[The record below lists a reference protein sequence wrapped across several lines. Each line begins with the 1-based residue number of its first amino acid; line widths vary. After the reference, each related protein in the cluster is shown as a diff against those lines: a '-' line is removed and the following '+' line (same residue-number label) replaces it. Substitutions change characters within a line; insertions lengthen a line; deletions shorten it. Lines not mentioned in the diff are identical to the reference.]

1 MKSRASWPT
10 IIASHFTVT
19 NCGAGAGTC
28 GGSMRAWD
36 VTLSARELNSWRGYS
51 CTRGWIRLQYQANG
65 RHGEAADFRRDA
77 VLVTGAAGF
86 GGSHLVRQ
94 LLARGHRVTGLDIVP
109 PLHAGLLRRE
119 LEHPEFRYVWKS
131 LQDIQ
136 PGDVAGHPVVAHLA
150 AQADT
155 PMAFD
160 SPRYAVMQNIE
171 GTVALLEAVRNVGG
185 VRKMLF
191 AGSGNEIG
199 RPLTLPIDESHPLT
213 PHNPYGFSKAAAELA
228 VWAWRRAYGV
238 PAVVLSTGVVIG
250 PQMRREVFIF
260 KWLWNAMHG
269 LPIVV
274 EGGQQTRD
282 LSFIDD
288 VISAWVRAIQAPE
301 DAVVGE
307 KFFVGNGEERTVAEL
322 AEWCREASGADVP
335 IEYVDYRPGE
345 EGQRE
350 AFSAEKAGRA
360 LGHAPQ
366 VSAKEAVRLTAE
378 WVRTLAQATP
388 EEAQPI

>member
-1 MKSRASWPT
+1 M
-10 IIASHFTVT
+10 
-19 NCGAGAGTC
+19 
-28 GGSMRAWD
+28 
-36 VTLSARELNSWRGYS
+36 
-51 CTRGWIRLQYQANG
+51 QYQTNG
-65 RHGEAADFRRDA
+65 RPVEIVDVGKDA

-86 GGSHLVRQ
+86 GGSHLARA
-94 LLARGHRVTGLDIVP
+94 LLARGHCVTGLDIVP
-109 PLHAGLLRRE
+109 PLHADLLRRE
-119 LEHPEFRYVWKS
+119 LEHPKFRYVWKS

-136 PGDVAGHPVVAHLA
+136 PGDVEGHSVVAHLA

-155 PMAFD
+155 PMAFG

-185 VRKMLF
+185 VRKMLY

-199 RPLTLPIDESHPLT
+199 RPMTLPIDESHPLM

-228 VWAWRRAYGV
+228 VWAWHRAYGV
-238 PAVVLSTGVVIG
+238 PAMVLSTGVVIG

-288 VISAWVRAIQAPE
+288 VIGAWVRAIEVPA
-301 DAVVGE
+301 DMVVGE
-307 KFFVGNGEERTVAEL
+307 KFFVGNGEERTVEEL
-322 AEWCREASGADVP
+322 AQWCVEVSGADVP
-335 IEYVDYRPGE
+335 IEYVGYRPGE

-350 AFSAEKAGRA
+350 AFSNDKAGRVF
-360 LGHAPQ
+360 GRTPR
-366 VSAKEAVRLTAE
+366 VSAKEAVRLTAD
-378 WVRTLAQATP
+378 WVRTLVEATP
-388 EEAQPI
+388 AEAPQI

>member
-1 MKSRASWPT
+1 M
-10 IIASHFTVT
+10 
-19 NCGAGAGTC
+19 
-28 GGSMRAWD
+28 
-36 VTLSARELNSWRGYS
+36 
-51 CTRGWIRLQYQANG
+51 QYQTNG
-65 RHGEAADFRRDA
+65 RHGQVADVRKNA

-86 GGSHLVRQ
+86 GGSHLVGQ

-109 PLHAGLLRRE
+109 PSHAELLRRE
-119 LEHPEFRYVWKS
+119 LKHSEFRYVWKS

-136 PGDVAGHPVVAHLA
+136 PGDVEGHSVVAHLA

-171 GTVALLEAVRNVGG
+171 GTVTLLEAVRNAGG
-185 VRKMLF
+185 VRKLLY

-199 RPLTLPIDESHPLT
+199 RPLMVPIDENHPLT

-228 VWAWRRAYGV
+228 VWAWYRAYGV

-250 PQMRREVFIF
+250 PRMRREVFIF

-274 EGGQQTRD
+274 EGGKQTRD

-288 VISAWVRAIQAPE
+288 VISAWMRAVQAPA
-301 DAVVGE
+301 DVVVGE

-322 AEWCREASGADVP
+322 AEWCLEASGVDVP

-350 AFSAEKAGRA
+350 AFSNDKAKRA
-360 LGHAPQ
+360 LGHSPE
-366 VSAKEAVRLTAE
+366 VSAREAVRLTAD
-378 WVRTLAQATP
+378 WVRTLVEATP
-388 EEAQPI
+388 AEA